1 MKDKKINILL
11 IIVVLLMI
19 IIPTIIPTSSAK
31 IIKVNEDAITEIDE
45 SLVGKVYKYGTLVD
59 VDSNLMLIYNNVFN
73 KNLAEFLYDSYY
85 QDSSFIGENN
95 SMSVNLYDIS
105 QYWKIIDLSYGSGSP
120 IITLRPVSISN
131 TNKVCNLDLLEIGD
145 VCEHDDLIA
154 TQYNSQIVYLNKDGD
169 EIDRLPHYYDPV
181 LSSNLYIGYGLSDS
195 LYDTAKIWKLVDVN
209 FGSLSN
215 FYFEP
220 VDSISDG
227 ELEFILNCDKETI
240 NYKEKNICHFSVKN
254 YKITQDPITL
264 ELKGKDDLKIGK
276 ITPNEYFKVTNNNNV
291 ITITTNYYSDT
302 PESLE
307 LFSFEVEAV
316 KTNNKDNN
324 IEIENIKYYNN
335 QSYNN
340 IQTTVKIK
348 SNLPLINNPL
358 TKNQKNMLII
368 ILISLLLVGLSKILL
383 KKKGV

>member
-31 IIKVNEDAITEIDE
+31 IIKVNEETITEIDE

-59 VDSNLMLIYNNVFN
+59 VDSNLVLIYNNVFN
-73 KNLAEFLYDSYY
+73 EYIAEFLYDSYY
-85 QDSSFIGENN
+85 QDSSFIGEN

-105 QYWKIIDLSYGSGSP
+105 QYWKIIDLSYASGSP
-120 IITLRPVSISN
+120 IIILRPVSISN
-131 TNKVCNLDLLEIGD
+131 TNKVCNLALLEIGD

-154 TQYNSQIVYLNKDGD
+154 SQYHSRIVYLNKDGD
-169 EIDRLPHYYDPV
+169 VIDHLSHYYDPV
-181 LSSNLYIGYGLSDS
+181 LPSNLYIGYGLSGS

-209 FGSLSN
+209 FGSLSI

-316 KTNNKDNN
+316 KANNKDNN

>member
-73 KNLAEFLYDSYY
+73 KNIAEFLYDSYY

-95 SMSVNLYDIS
+95 SMSVN
-105 QYWKIIDLSYGSGSP
+105 LSYGSGSP

-145 VCEHDDLIA
+145 VCEHDDLIVS
-154 TQYNSQIVYLNKDGD
+154 QYHSQIVYLNKDGD
-169 EIDRLPHYYDPV
+169 VIDHLPHYYDPV

-209 FGSLSN
+209 YGSLSI

-220 VDSISDG
+220 TDSISDG
-227 ELEFILNCDKETI
+227 ELEFILDCDKETI

-307 LFSFEVEAV
+307 LFS
-316 KTNNKDNN
+316 
-324 IEIENIKYYNN
+324 
-335 QSYNN
+335 
-340 IQTTVKIK
+340 
-348 SNLPLINNPL
+348 
-358 TKNQKNMLII
+358 
-368 ILISLLLVGLSKILL
+368 LV
-383 KKKGV
+383 